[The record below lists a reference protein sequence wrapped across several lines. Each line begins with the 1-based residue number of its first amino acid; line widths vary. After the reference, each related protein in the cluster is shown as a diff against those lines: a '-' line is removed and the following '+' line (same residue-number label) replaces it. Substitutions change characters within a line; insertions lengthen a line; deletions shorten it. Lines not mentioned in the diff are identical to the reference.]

1 MSPISI
7 FQKFLSFDI
16 LPIAVFLLSIGLQ
29 LAAAV
34 YALILIRI
42 TGRKLA
48 WILISLAI
56 LLMAGRR
63 LVSLISII
71 TSGEKI
77 TLHISEWIA
86 LIISCLMLI
95 GAIRI
100 KGYFRSIYSVEAS
113 LKEAQKIAHLGN
125 WDWDI
130 VKNKLWWSDEIYH
143 IFGLAPQEFRATYEA
158 FLNSV
163 HPDDVEFVKKSV
175 SEALYEKRP
184 YSIDHRIVL
193 PDGTVKIV
201 HEQAK
206 VIYDKEDKPIRMV
219 GTVQDITER
228 KKAEEEIQKLSSN
241 LNAIVE
247 HIPQG
252 VFLLDAENRI
262 VLANPLAT
270 EYLAELSKAKIGDVL
285 THIAGCPVEKL
296 LISSPQKMWHEIEIN
311 EPSHR
316 IFEIAVKPIKTNHG
330 GTVFVIRD
338 ITEERR
344 LQDRIQSQERLATVG
359 QLAAGIAHDFNNL
372 LTGIIGFADLLSLN
386 TSLPPDSKQ
395 MIDIIRQ
402 NGQIASELIKQ
413 ILDFSRKSPAE
424 MGLIDLRPLTKEFLR
439 LIKKVIPEN
448 IHVSYSIDNDDE
460 YIINADITKIQQVI
474 MNLAINARDAMPE
487 GGELK
492 LCLSHVQI
500 TDNPPFPEM
509 PSGDWVVITVS
520 DTGMGIPPEV
530 LPHIFE
536 PFFTTK
542 EKGKGTGLGLA
553 QVYGIVKQHNGYIDV
568 QTELRKGTTFT
579 IYLPPHKADTAIP
592 TREKEVL
599 IPRGHGETIL
609 IAEDNDFTCDFIKHS
624 LIGLGYRVLTA
635 DNGKDAQSL
644 FEAHHEKINLVITDI
659 VMPEMD
665 GIELSKTIKKINPS
679 IKILGISGYDLSA
692 ERNKLLMAGIKD
704 IIQKPLSLEKL
715 AQSVFN
721 ALDNLI

>member
-1 MSPISI
+1 MISI
-7 FQKFLSFDI
+7 I
-16 LPIAVFLLSIGLQ
+16 IFLLSIGLQ

-34 YALILIRI
+34 YALTLIRI

-63 LVSLISII
+63 IVSLISII

-95 GAIRI
+95 GVMRI
-100 KGYFRSIYSVEAS
+100 KEYFRSIYSVEAV

-184 YSIDHRIVL
+184 YNIDHRIVL
-193 PDGTVKIV
+193 PDGTVRIV

-219 GTVQDITER
+219 GAVQDITER
-228 KKAEEEIQKLSSN
+228 KKAEDKIQKLSSN

-316 IFEIAVKPIKTNHG
+316 VFEIAVKPIKTSYG

-344 LQDRIQSQERLATVG
+344 LQDRIQSQERLAAVG
-359 QLAAGIAHDFNNL
+359 HLSAGIAHDFNNL

-386 TSLPPDSKQ
+386 TSLSPDSKQ

-402 NGQIASELIKQ
+402 NGQSASELIKQ

-448 IHVSYSIDNDDE
+448 IHVSYNIDNDDE
-460 YIINADITKIQQVI
+460 YTINADITKIQQVI

-500 TDNPPFPEM
+500 TDNPHYYPKKSHDFLGTPPFPEM
-509 PSGDWVVITVS
+509 PSGDWIVITVS

-553 QVYGIVKQHNGYIDV
+553 QVYGIVK
-568 QTELRKGTTFT
+568 L
-579 IYLPPHKADTAIP
+579 
-592 TREKEVL
+592 
-599 IPRGHGETIL
+599 
-609 IAEDNDFTCDFIKHS
+609 
-624 LIGLGYRVLTA
+624 
-635 DNGKDAQSL
+635 
-644 FEAHHEKINLVITDI
+644 
-659 VMPEMD
+659 
-665 GIELSKTIKKINPS
+665 
-679 IKILGISGYDLSA
+679 
-692 ERNKLLMAGIKD
+692 
-704 IIQKPLSLEKL
+704 
-715 AQSVFN
+715 
-721 ALDNLI
+721 